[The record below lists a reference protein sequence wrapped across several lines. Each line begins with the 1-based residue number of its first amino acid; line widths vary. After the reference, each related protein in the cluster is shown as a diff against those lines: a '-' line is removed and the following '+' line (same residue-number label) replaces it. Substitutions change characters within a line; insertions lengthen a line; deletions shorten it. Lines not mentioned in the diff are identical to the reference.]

1 MTPPRTA
8 AEGKGNR
15 VLIAGSLPAAAHAL
29 GCAAVED
36 VDVAPELVRELD
48 LAVLLGICDFVG
60 RAAARVALPAD
71 PADVV
76 PAADRH
82 RWIAGHWVRALAA
95 EGWADVDGS
104 GLLRSVRSPRRAELA
119 AAREAI
125 TVSVAGLG
133 YPPALATY
141 VLDSLRALPSLLT
154 DEVTAQAL
162 LFRDSERA
170 TADAAY
176 RDNPVNRYL
185 NAAAA
190 SVVADLVRARGGLR
204 VLELGAGTGATTA
217 DLLPALA
224 GTGSDYLFTDL
235 SPLFL
240 RDAAARFADHPYLR
254 FRLVDFTE
262 PLEPQVREGD
272 FDLVV
277 AVNTAH
283 NATDVPDLLR
293 QVTGLL
299 RADGALLL
307 VETCHEH
314 HQSLASMPFLLSPR
328 PGGRPVV
335 RTDLRAGTTRT
346 YLTGPEWASAA
357 KGAGLEQVVDLPPP
371 DHPLAAFSQ
380 RLAVFT
386 PSSKRSRTP

>member
-1 MTPPRTA
+1 MR
-8 AEGKGNR
+8 
-15 VLIAGSLPAAAHAL
+15 IAGSLSEAAHAA
-29 GCAAVED
+29 GCAAVQGMECT
-36 VDVAPELVRELD
+36 PGLVRELD
-48 LAVLLGICDFVG
+48 LAVLLGICDLVS
-60 RAAARVALPAD
+60 RAASRAVLPAD
-71 PADVV
+71 PAEVV
-76 PAADRH
+76 PAAQRH
-82 RWIAGHWVRALAA
+82 RWIAGHWVKALVG
-95 EGWADVDGS
+95 EGWAESDEQDR
-104 GLLRSVRSPRRAELA
+104 LLSVRKPRRAELA

-125 TVSVAGLG
+125 TTSVAGLG

-141 VLDSLRALPSLLT
+141 ILDSLRVLPALLR
-154 DEVTAQAL
+154 DEVSAQSL
-162 LFRDSERA
+162 LFRDSERG

-176 RDNPVNRYL
+176 RDNPINRYL

-190 SVVADLVRARGGLR
+190 AVVAELVRDRGSLR

-240 RDAAARFADHPYLR
+240 RDAAERFADHPYLR
-254 FRLVDFTE
+254 LRLVDFTE
-262 PLEPQVREGD
+262 PLRPQVRETD

-283 NATDVPDLLR
+283 NATDVPGLLR
-293 QVTGLL
+293 QVADLL
-299 RADGALLL
+299 SADGVLLL

-335 RTDLRAGTTRT
+335 RTDQRAGTTRT
-346 YLTGPEWASAA
+346 YLSGPEWSAA
-357 KGAGLEQVVDLPPP
+357 AAGAGLRPVVDLPPP
-371 DHPLAAFSQ
+371 QHPLAAFSQ

-386 PSSKRSRTP
+386 RPSTRSREQ